1 MTKVVKTDSRSS
13 GQKKSRNDFAGAG
26 KDSDTHKSS
35 QIKPNDG
42 DYDVDAVLIILV
54 DDIFDKYDEELDGEI
69 RWPKGIDEIY
79 RWADNDLGCNPNDP
93 AVSNVLST
101 IGIDEMLTKE
111 ELLAKLRL
119 IR

>member
-1 MTKVVKTDSRSS
+1 MTKVVKTDSRGS
-13 GQKKSRNDFAGAG
+13 GSKKSRNFSGAG

-42 DYDVDAVLIILV
+42 DYDSDAVLIILV

-69 RWPKGIDEIY
+69 KWPKGIEEIY
-79 RWADNDLGCNPNDP
+79 RWVENDLGCNAKDP
-93 AVSNVLST
+93 LVQSVLST
-101 IGIDEMLTKE
+101 ISNDELLTKE